1 MAGHREGGI
10 TLQKLRFLVSAVEA
24 ENFSAAADVC
34 CVSQPS
40 LSVGI
45 SSLEKDLG
53 QKLFDRRRSQRRRVV
68 ATQFGREV
76 AALARQTL
84 ALAQGIKDTA
94 KRYHHQRRDSQ
105 TQ

>member
-1 MAGHREGGI
+1 MAGRREGGI
-10 TLQKLRFLVSAVEA
+10 TLQKLRFLAAAVET
-24 ENFSAAADVC
+24 EDFGAAADVC

-45 SSLEKDLG
+45 SSLENEFG
-53 QKLFDRRRSQRRRVV
+53 QALFYRRWNQGCRVT
-68 ATQFGREV
+68 ATPFGREV
-76 AALARQTL
+76 AELARQTL

-94 KRYHHQRRDSQ
+94 KRYHQQQRDSQ